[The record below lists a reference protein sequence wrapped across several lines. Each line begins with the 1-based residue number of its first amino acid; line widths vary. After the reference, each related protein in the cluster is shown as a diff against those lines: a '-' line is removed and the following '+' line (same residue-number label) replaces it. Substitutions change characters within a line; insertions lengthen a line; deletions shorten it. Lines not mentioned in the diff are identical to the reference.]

1 MQRCPYFLVAIVV
14 ALGIAGSSA
23 KAELFFS
30 DDFAYANGDLT
41 GNNGGTG

>member
-23 KAELFFS
+23 KAELFFPMIS
-30 DDFAYANGDLT
+30 PMPT
-41 GNNGGTG
+41 VT